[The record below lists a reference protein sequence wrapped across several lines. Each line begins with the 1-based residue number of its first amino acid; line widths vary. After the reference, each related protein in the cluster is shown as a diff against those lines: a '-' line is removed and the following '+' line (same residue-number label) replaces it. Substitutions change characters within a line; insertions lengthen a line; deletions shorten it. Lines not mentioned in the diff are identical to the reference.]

1 MTFLNE
7 IFCTLQVRELGF
19 DSTRHFGLD
28 AVLLVVAQIGL
39 MAYKI
44 FTFIACCYAT
54 TEDEDS
60 ILVLLGAL
68 AALFQVYFKF
78 FLSHMDV
85 INSFSRPYCKRFLFW
100 TL

>member
-1 MTFLNE
+1 MCLK
-7 IFCTLQVRELGF
+7 VRELGF
-19 DSTRHFGLD
+19 DSSRHFGLD

-68 AALFQVYFKF
+68 AALVQVLVTAYMIKYIFNFIHIRRPRCKHF
-78 FLSHMDV
+78 
-85 INSFSRPYCKRFLFW
+85 SF
-100 TL
+100 